1 MTDAAHRLSAAVAD
15 RYTIERELGAGGM
28 ATVYLAQDVRHDRKV
43 ALKVL
48 RPELAAVIGADRF
61 LKEIKV
67 TANLQHPHI
76 LGLIDSGEVDRL
88 LYYVMPFVEGESLR
102 DRLTREKQLPVDD
115 AVRITREVA
124 SALDYA
130 HRHHVIHRDI
140 KPENILLH
148 EGQALVA
155 DFGIALAVSAAG
167 GTRMTETGMSLGT
180 PHYMSPEQA
189 MGEREITAR
198 SDVYALGCV
207 LYEMLVGEPPFT
219 GPTAQSIV
227 AKVLTE
233 VPRPLLPQRHTIPPH
248 VEAAVLQAL
257 EKLPA
262 DRFGT
267 AAEFAAA
274 LADLGRTGSVART
287 AAPTARSQ
295 QTRTR
300 VLMVVGALAILATGF
315 ALGALLRPGRHA
327 PVMRFNVT
335 FPSGEA
341 IQSVQ
346 TTRVAI
352 SPDGSRLAYVGPDSG
367 SGTQLWVRSMSTLN
381 SRPLPGTGG
390 AQAPFFNPE
399 GTAVAFFVGEPGDLR
414 VVPVDGGPVRT
425 VVRDSAYSWG
435 GDWHADGNIYFSR
448 APTHGLARVP
458 ATGGSP
464 VPVSEP
470 DTSVGVTEHD
480 FPQVLPGGQAALV
493 QAWSTGFQDA
503 RIALVD
509 FASGTATPLLEGVVA
524 RYLPTGHILYVNAA
538 GVLQVVPFDVGKRTL
553 TGPSVTVTEGVQVD
567 PSGGAGQF
575 AASNSGTLLY
585 MPGQSRGQVVWVD
598 REGRTTPVDSTWTGA
613 FKDPDLSPDG
623 TRLVIAVTT
632 TQGQQIWVKQLP
644 RGPLTP
650 ITRGSGSSERPAWSP
665 DGRHIAFIRRP
676 GQSRASIWIQRSDG
690 SASAESLMV
699 ASRSIEEVAWAPDG
713 RSVLYRVG
721 GGGAGSRDLY
731 ASRIPATG
739 GSRPV
744 LTESFDE
751 LGADVSPD
759 GRWFAY
765 VANGS
770 GRNEIYVRRY
780 DDPGAGRTQVSV
792 VGGAEPRWAHSGRE
806 LFFRGARAEMMVA
819 DVTLGAAFRA
829 GPPRVLFPATRM
841 ASDYFHRSYDVG
853 PDDRRFLMIRASEG
867 QTELVLVVNWFE
879 ELKGMV
885 PK

>member
-1 MTDAAHRLSAAVAD
+1 MTAARLAAALVD
-15 RYTIERELGAGGM
+15 RYRIERELGAGGM
-28 ATVYLAQDVRHDRKV
+28 ATVYLAHDVRHDRRV

-48 RPELAAVIGADRF
+48 RPELAAVIGAERF
-61 LKEIKV
+61 LSEIKT

-76 LGLIDSGEVDRL
+76 LPLFDSGAADSFL
-88 LYYVMPFVEGESLR
+88 FYVMPFIEGESLR

-198 SDVYALGCV
+198 SDVYALGAV
-207 LYEMLVGEPPFT
+207 AYEMLLGEPPFT

-233 VPRPLLPQRHTIPPH
+233 RPAAIRLRRDRVPLD
-248 VEAAVLQAL
+248 VEAAVLTAL

-274 LADLGRTGSVART
+274 LTEPGRTSTVGRT
-287 AAPTARSQ
+287 AAPAAPGLRPARNQ
-295 QTRTR
+295 A
-300 VLMVVGALAILATGF
+300 LIVVGALAILATGF
-315 ALGALLRPGRHA
+315 ALGGRLRQERPA

-346 TTRVAI
+346 TVRVAI
-352 SPDGSRLAYVGPDSG
+352 SPDGSRLVYVGPDSG
-367 SGTQLWVRSMSTLN
+367 SGTQLWVRSMSSLN

-399 GTAVAFFVGEPGDLR
+399 GTAVAFFVGLPGDLR

-425 VVRDSAYSWG
+425 VVRDSAFPWG

-448 APTHGLARVP
+448 VPTHGLARVP
-458 ATGGSP
+458 ATGGRLI
-464 VPVSEP
+464 PVSEP
-470 DTSVGVTEHD
+470 DTSAGVTEHD
-480 FPQVLPGGQAALV
+480 FPHVLPGGQTALL
-493 QAWSTGFQDA
+493 QAWATSFQDA
-503 RIALVD
+503 KITLVD
-509 FASGTATPLLEGVVA
+509 FATGTATPLLEGVVA

-538 GVLQVVPFDVGKRTL
+538 GVLQVVPFDIGKRSL
-553 TGPSVTVTEGVQVD
+553 SGPSVTVAEGVQVD

-585 MPGQSRGQVVWVD
+585 MPGQTRGQVVWVD
-598 REGRTTPVDSTWTGA
+598 REGRITPVDSMWTGA
-613 FKDPDLSPDG
+613 FKDPALSPDG

-632 TQGQQIWVKQLP
+632 SQGQQIWVKQLP
-644 RGPLTP
+644 RGPLTA
-650 ITRGSGSSERPAWSP
+650 ITRGSGSAERPAWSP
-665 DGRHIAFIRRP
+665 DGRQVAFIRRP
-676 GQSRASIWIQRSDG
+676 GLSRSSIWIQRSDG
-690 SASAESLMV
+690 SASAESLV
-699 ASRSIEEVAWAPDG
+699 VESRNIDEVAWAPDG

-721 GGGAGSRDLY
+721 GAGAGSRDLY
-731 ASRIPATG
+731 ATRIPAAGTP
-739 GSRPV
+739 RPI
-744 LTESFDE
+744 LTENFDE

-765 VANGS
+765 VSNES
-770 GRNEIYVRRY
+770 GRNEVYVRRY

-792 VGGAEPRWAHSGRE
+792 AGGAEPRWAHSGRE
-806 LFFRGARAEMMVA
+806 LFFRGPRAEMMVA
-819 DVTLGAAFRA
+819 EVTLGAAFRA
-829 GPPRVLFPATRM
+829 RPPRVLFPATRM
-841 ASDYFHRSYDVG
+841 ASDYFHRSYDVS
-853 PDDRRFLMIRASEG
+853 PDDRRFLMILASES

-885 PK
+885 LK

>member
-1 MTDAAHRLSAAVAD
+1 MTDTDRIAAALAD
-15 RYTIERELGAGGM
+15 RYRIERELGAGGM
-28 ATVYLAQDVRHDRKV
+28 ATVYLAHDVRHDRKV

-76 LGLIDSGEVDRL
+76 LGLIDSGEVDSL
-88 LYYVMPFVEGESLR
+88 LYYVMPYVEGESLR

-233 VPRPLLPQRHTIPPH
+233 VPRPLMPQRHTIPPH

-267 AAEFAAA
+267 AAEFATA
-274 LADLGRTGSVART
+274 LTDPGRTGTAART
-287 AAPTARSQ
+287 AAPAAPAQ
-295 QTRTR
+295 RTR
-300 VLMVVGALAILATGF
+300 NRVLVVVGAIAILVTGF
-315 ALGALLRPGRHA
+315 ALGGQLRPERPA
-327 PVMRFNVT
+327 PVMRFSVT

-346 TTRVAI
+346 TARVAI

-367 SGTQLWVRSMSTLN
+367 SGTQLWIRRMNSLN

-399 GTAVAFFVGEPGDLR
+399 GTAVAFFVGLPGDLR

-425 VVRDSAYSWG
+425 VVRDSAYPWG
-435 GDWHADGNIYFSR
+435 GDWHTDGNIYFSR

-458 ATGGSP
+458 AAGGRL

-470 DTSVGVTEHD
+470 DTATGVTEHD
-480 FPQVLPGGQAALV
+480 FPHVLPGGKTALV
-493 QAWSTGFQDA
+493 QAWATSFQDA
-503 RIALVD
+503 KISLVD
-509 FASGTATPLLEGVVA
+509 FAAGTTTPLLDGVVA
-524 RYLPTGHILYVNAA
+524 RFLPTGHILYVNAG
-538 GVLQVVPFDVGKRTL
+538 GVLQVVPFDVRKRAL
-553 TGPSVTVTEGVQVD
+553 SGPSIAVAEGVQVD

-575 AASNSGTLLY
+575 AASSSGTLLY
-585 MPGQSRGQVVWVD
+585 MPGQSQGQVVWVD
-598 REGRTTPVDSTWTGA
+598 REGRITPVDSTWTGA
-613 FKDPDLSPDG
+613 FKDPALSPDG
-623 TRLVIAVTT
+623 SRLVIAVST

-644 RGPLTP
+644 RGPLTA
-650 ITRGSGSSERPAWSP
+650 ITRGSGSAERPAWSP
-665 DGRHIAFIRRP
+665 DGRRVAFIRRP
-676 GQSRASIWIQRSDG
+676 GQSRSSIWVQRGDG
-690 SASAESLMV
+690 SAPAESLV
-699 ASRSIEEVAWAPDG
+699 VESRNIDEVAWAPDG
-713 RSVLYRVG
+713 RSVLYRIG
-721 GGGAGSRDLY
+721 GAGAGSRDLY
-731 ASRIPATG
+731 ATRIPATG
-739 GSRPV
+739 APRPI

-765 VANGS
+765 VSNES
-770 GRNEIYVRRY
+770 GRNEVYVRRY
-780 DDPGAGRTQVSV
+780 DDPGDGRTQVSV
-792 VGGAEPRWAHSGRE
+792 VGGAEPLWAHSGRE
-806 LFFRGARAEMMVA
+806 LFFRGPRAEMMVA
-819 DVTLGAAFRA
+819 EVTTGAAFRA
-829 GPPRVLFPATRM
+829 GPPRVLFQAASM

-867 QTELVLVVNWFE
+867 ETELVLVVNWFE
-879 ELKGMV
+879 ELEGMA